1 MAVGSMESDYTLI
14 PPEKWRQTLKEK
26 LPTIA
31 AFKDV
36 DADMLQYLISEDDLK
51 WLKNE
56 LLVRLQAGPLLTT
69 RELSL
74 SMDKSNK
81 KIYINGWTRQLH
93 PISEPLSVKNIAST
107 VLGDSANGLVIR
119 LVRTKALLKFFVPSV
134 EYHFT
139 SNLRISKRLVICG
152 RVLEPHQ
159 ITILSRISLML
170 WLMVLIGFALK
181 VFSNRQSQENHD

>member
-56 LLVRLQAGPLLTT
+56 LRGT
-69 RELSL
+69 
-74 SMDKSNK
+74 
-81 KIYINGWTRQLH
+81 
-93 PISEPLSVKNIAST
+93 
-107 VLGDSANGLVIR
+107 
-119 LVRTKALLKFFVPSV
+119 
-134 EYHFT
+134 
-139 SNLRISKRLVICG
+139 
-152 RVLEPHQ
+152 
-159 ITILSRISLML
+159 
-170 WLMVLIGFALK
+170 
-181 VFSNRQSQENHD
+181 